1 MFHVYV
7 VLSSRKDSNVNASA
21 SRGLFSSRVDKFFFV
36 RDAVEAREIGVV
48 GNDGE
53 AWKIGIHCIFF
64 FFWFFF
70 GGGFE
75 NFRELRLSWIFFPP
89 LFDFEGLKFVRDV
102 FTGEVCES
110 N

>member
-64 FFWFFF
+64 FFLVFFLAVVSRIF
-70 GGGFE
+70 VNCGCRGF
-75 NFRELRLSWIFFPP
+75 FFPP
-89 LFDFEGLKFVRDV
+89 CLISRV
-102 FTGEVCES
+102 
-110 N
+110 